1 MIRIRAL
8 PLNNTPEA
16 MGTVRQNGYMCS
28 NGYGAVRH
36 GEARGSW
43 RLNKGA
49 ACQTCTQR
57 GDLNPPGV
65 GRAPVPELQRWLP
78 GELLAGRQHD
88 PEGVT
93 LKEGISRCSLRQAL
107 TYIGILLKV

>member
-1 MIRIRAL
+1 
-8 PLNNTPEA
+8 
-16 MGTVRQNGYMCS
+16 MCS

-43 RLNKGA
+43 RVNKGA

-107 TYIGILLKV
+107 TYRNSPQGLS